1 MSEVVMAITVRKDDD
16 GFVVDA
22 EVADGYEPEDLLDF
36 IGQYLDVVAAEIDPD
51 PSPGWGK
58 P

>member
-1 MSEVVMAITVRKDDD
+1 MTITVLKDGD

-22 EVADGYEPEDLLDF
+22 EVADGYEPEDLLDI
-36 IGQYLDVVAAEIDPD
+36 IGQYLDAVAEEIDPD

>member
-22 EVADGYEPEDLLDF
+22 EVADGYEPEDLLDI

>member
-1 MSEVVMAITVRKDDD
+1 MTITVRKDDD

-22 EVADGYEPEDLLDF
+22 DMADGYEPEDLLE
-36 IGQYLDVVAAEIDPD
+36 IVGQYLDLVAAELDPD

>member
-1 MSEVVMAITVRKDDD
+1 MAITVRKDDD

-22 EVADGYEPEDLLDF
+22 DMADGYKPEDLLDI
-36 IGQYLDVVAAEIDPD
+36 IGQYLDVVAAELDPN
-51 PSPGWGK
+51 PSPGWGR

>member
-1 MSEVVMAITVRKDDD
+1 MSDAVMTITVLKDGD

-22 EVADGYEPEDLLDF
+22 EVADGYEPEDLLDI
-36 IGQYLDVVAAEIDPD
+36 IGQYLDVVAAELDPD

>member
-1 MSEVVMAITVRKDDD
+1 MSDVVMTITVRIDED

-22 EVADGYEPEDLLDF
+22 DVADGYETEDLLDI
-36 IGQYLDVVAAEIDPD
+36 IGQYLDVVAAEINPD
-51 PSPGWGK
+51 PSPGWGR

>member
-1 MSEVVMAITVRKDDD
+1 MSDAVMTITVLKDGD

-22 EVADGYEPEDLLDF
+22 VVADGYEPEDLLDI

-51 PSPGWGK
+51 PSPGWGR

>member
-1 MSEVVMAITVRKDDD
+1 MSDIVMTIIVRKDDD

-22 EVADGYEPEDLLDF
+22 DMADGYEPEDLLE
-36 IGQYLDVVAAEIDPD
+36 IVGQYLDVVAAEIDPD
-51 PSPGWGK
+51 PSPGWGR